1 MACADEFIE
10 QMPDGYETHIEQGG
24 VNVSG
29 GQKQRLCIARA
40 LLKHPKVLVLDD
52 STSACDTAT
61 DAAIQRA
68 FREDLP
74 DITKIIIAQRI
85 SSVRYC
91 DRILVLDNGR
101 VSGFDTHDN
110 LLRSNAIYREIYTLQ
125 NEDGG
130 DFDEPDKN
138 RRRKSDRQ
146 PKNKKS

>member
-1 MACADEFIE
+1 M
-10 QMPDGYETHIEQGG
+10 
-24 VNVSG
+24 
-29 GQKQRLCIARA
+29 
-40 LLKHPKVLVLDD
+40 LDD
-52 STSACDTAT
+52 STRACDTAT